1 MTAAGLLHTAVVAA
15 AAAAAAAQRKKEK
28 AAAAAPQRKKEK
40 AAASALA
47 ELRSL
52 VAKDPHLTAD
62 YSQTLFRIYS
72 EKFANNSPLSPA
84 EAAAVVSGLR
94 LR

>member
-1 MTAAGLLHTAVVAA
+1 M

-28 AAAAAPQRKKEK
+28 QRKNKEKKEEKRAAAAAS

-84 EAAAVVSGLR
+84 EAAAVVSELR